1 MGLTRILEQPYQNP
15 KFPSEAFFEGLLWR
29 VISPST
35 QIIWWQI
42 IYPWKALWVSYLTH
56 FVSPHSEF
64 GRRSYAHFRK
74 VRPAENANSSSYF
87 YCSLLFTRPIIF
99 SKCWTILPNDL
110 YYFLGTISSIH
121 FSKTFPSLLK
131 YFSPL
136 KKKKNLGL
144 GLGFKAFFIKF
155 LQDHSKGMVI
165 LHLGLAFTLESIQ
178 S

>member
-1 MGLTRILEQPYQNP
+1 MGLTQILEQPYQNP

-74 VRPAENANSSSYF
+74 VCPAENANSSSYF
-87 YCSLLFTRPIIF
+87 YCSLLFTCLKFFLSVGPFF
-99 SKCWTILPNDL
+99 SKDL
-110 YYFLGTISSIH
+110 YYFLDTIIQ
-121 FSKTFPSLLK
+121 FPS
-131 YFSPL
+131 L
-136 KKKKNLGL
+136 KKKKHFPLYNPPLRRRRTW
-144 GLGFKAFFIKF
+144 
-155 LQDHSKGMVI
+155 S
-165 LHLGLAFTLESIQ
+165 
-178 S
+178 

>member
-15 KFPSEAFFEGLLWR
+15 KFPSEAFFEGQLWR

-74 VRPAENANSSSYF
+74 VAPAENANSSKLG
-87 YCSLLFTRPIIF
+87 YCSPAWLLFIRLKIF
-99 SKCWTILPNDL
+99 SKCWTFFPNDIH
-110 YYFLGTISSIH
+110 YFLDTINSIPIP
-121 FSKTFPSLLK
+121 KIIPSLI
-131 YFSPL
+131 YFSQVQERRRV
-136 KKKKNLGL
+136 KN
-144 GLGFKAFFIKF
+144 
-155 LQDHSKGMVI
+155 
-165 LHLGLAFTLESIQ
+165 
-178 S
+178 